1 MWHSKLWI
9 VWKRISLFTWCE
21 SSNIDLLTYLIAPE
35 FDMLKTEPKVH
46 LSTNISSTKFQKQR
60 WALLFREALKSLEA
74 AIRGTPE
81 FIKPHQRYLFSV
93 YQYWVSLFS
102 IPHLEISTQNS
113 ALSKVSNHQ
122 EVGEDSRW
130 SHWPLDIC
138 LDIWQTISIYQY
150 ISIFW
155 TQTVSLWLSRTSDLG
170 LLKNNSLPPH
180 YRPVSCPCLSLSNKL
195 FGFWSRQQHFSGCFT
210 SLSILN
216 VFLHW
221 LKISFCVLYIAFIN
235 VVDVQFNVKYSRR
248 AVPRK
253 IPRLEDIA
261 DTEYL
266 DFPEVL

>member
-1 MWHSKLWI
+1 M
-9 VWKRISLFTWCE
+9 
-21 SSNIDLLTYLIAPE
+21 
-35 FDMLKTEPKVH
+35 
-46 LSTNISSTKFQKQR
+46 
-60 WALLFREALKSLEA
+60 
-74 AIRGTPE
+74 
-81 FIKPHQRYLFSV
+81 
-93 YQYWVSLFS
+93 
-102 IPHLEISTQNS
+102 
-113 ALSKVSNHQ
+113 VSNHQ
-122 EVGEDSRW
+122 EVGEGSRW
-130 SHWPLDIC
+130 LHWP

-155 TQTVSLWLSRTSDLG
+155 TQTVSLWLSRTSNLG
-170 LLKNNSLPPH
+170 LVKNNSLPPH
-180 YRPVSCPCLSLSNKL
+180 YRPVSCQCLSLSNKL
-195 FGFWSRQQHFSGCFT
+195 FGFWSRQQHFSGCFM